1 MSSVLRL
8 DDLTTTKKSC
18 HNPVLFSNRIR
29 ILYSNS
35 IIAYLNSI
43 IADFLTAISTK
54 KVLTLAELRSAKIC
68 RPGRLIGRHFGR
80 HNCRMPTS
88 FSRAGIVC
96 LVHWLCWHFDGNNKL
111 IRWRFVVHGSVDGYT
126 RIPVFLHCPTNS
138 GASTVLQSFL
148 SAVQEWGLQSRVRCD
163 RGRRKC

>member
-43 IADFLTAISTK
+43 IADFSTAISTK
-54 KVLTLAELRSAKIC
+54 KVLTLAELRSAKFC

-80 HNCRMPTS
+80 HCRINADLV
-88 FSRAGIVC
+88 FEGWYCVSRPLALLALRRKQQTYKVAVC
-96 LVHWLCWHFDGNNKL
+96 
-111 IRWRFVVHGSVDGYT
+111 RARYSVDGYT
-126 RIPVFLHCPTNS
+126 RIPVYSYIALQI
-138 GASTVLQSFL
+138 AEQAQSFK
-148 SAVQEWGLQSRVRCD
+148 VF
-163 RGRRKC
+163 